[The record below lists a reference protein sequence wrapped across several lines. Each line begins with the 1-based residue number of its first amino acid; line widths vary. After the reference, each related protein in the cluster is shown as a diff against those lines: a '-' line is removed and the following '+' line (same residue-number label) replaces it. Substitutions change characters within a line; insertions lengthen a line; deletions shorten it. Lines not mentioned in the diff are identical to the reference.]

1 MGTFSKER
9 YYIMTTYR
17 SSLAFTRLSDSPL
30 NSFAE
35 NTVVKLT
42 GNAGLPTPT
51 APLTAVTG
59 AQQAFNLAITTAKN
73 GGKQATAAKNA
84 RREELI
90 ALLRQN
96 AAYVQSI
103 AGEDL
108 ELLLT
113 SGYEA
118 SSNSRNRIMLPPPV
132 VELVDNP
139 QSTKLGLR
147 LSAVPTARA
156 YEVRIKQGAT
166 EWQQVGIYTYSR
178 PIIIEN
184 LTPGTIY
191 TMQARAVGGTTGYS
205 DWSDPVSH
213 MAM

>member
-1 MGTFSKER
+1 MA
-9 YYIMTTYR
+9 TYR
-17 SSLAFTRLSDSPL
+17 TSLAFTRLSDSPL

-35 NTVVKLT
+35 NVVLKMT
-42 GNAGLPTPT
+42 ANTAYPTPT
-51 APLTAVTG
+51 VPLTAVTG
-59 AQQAFNLAITTAKN
+59 AQLAFSNAINAAKN

-84 RREELI
+84 RREALT

-96 AAYVQSI
+96 AAYVQSV

-108 ELLLT
+108 EMLLS
-113 SGYEA
+113 SGFEA
-118 SSNSRNRIMLPPPV
+118 VTNSRTRIMLPQPV
-132 VELVDNP
+132 VERVENT

-147 LSAVPTARA
+147 LTPVPTARA
-156 YEVRIKQGAT
+156 YEVRISQGNGV
-166 EWQQVGIYTYSR
+166 WQQVGVFTYSR
-178 PIIIEN
+178 PILIEN

-191 TMQARAVGGTTGYS
+191 TVQARAVGGTTGYS

>member
-1 MGTFSKER
+1 MKPNSKDGVVQR
-9 YYIMTTYR
+9 TV
-17 SSLAFTRLSDSPL
+17 SSAI
-30 NSFAE
+30 
-35 NTVVKLT
+35 
-42 GNAGLPTPT
+42 NA
-51 APLTAVTG
+51 
-59 AQQAFNLAITTAKN
+59 AKN

-118 SSNSRNRIMLPPPV
+118 MSTSRARIMLPPPV

-147 LSAVPTARA
+147 LTPVPTARA
-156 YEVRIKQGAT
+156 YEVRIMHGTGAW
-166 EWQQVGIYTYSR
+166 EAVGVFTYSR
-178 PIIIEN
+178 PILIEN
-184 LTPGTIY
+184 LTPGIVY
-191 TMQARAVGGTTGYS
+191 TLQARAVGGTTGYS

>member
-1 MGTFSKER
+1 MP
-9 YYIMTTYR
+9 TYR
-17 SSLAFTRLSDSPL
+17 TSLAFTRLSDAPL

-35 NTVVKLT
+35 NVVLKMT
-42 GNAGLPTPT
+42 ANTAFPTPT
-51 APLTAVTG
+51 VPLAAVTG
-59 AQQAFNLAITTAKN
+59 AQTAFSNAINAARN

-84 RREELI
+84 RRVDLTL
-90 ALLRQN
+90 LLRQN
-96 AAYVQSI
+96 AAYVQSV

-118 SSNSRNRIMLPPPV
+118 VTNSRTRIMLPQPV
-132 VELVDNP
+132 VERVENP

-147 LSAVPTARA
+147 LRPVPTARA
-156 YEVRIKQGAT
+156 YEVRICHGT
-166 EWQQVGIYTYSR
+166 TDWRPVGVFTYSR
-178 PIIIEN
+178 PILIEN

-191 TMQARAVGGTTGYS
+191 TVQARAVGGTTGYS